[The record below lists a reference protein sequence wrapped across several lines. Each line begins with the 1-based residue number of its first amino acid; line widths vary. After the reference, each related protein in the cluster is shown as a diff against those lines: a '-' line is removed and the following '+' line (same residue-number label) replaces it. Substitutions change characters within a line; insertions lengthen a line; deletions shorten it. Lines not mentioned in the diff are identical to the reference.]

1 MLNKIEQH
9 RTSIKIIKRFSG
21 KNGRRYRRFGAS
33 QEVDQDH
40 AQISRP
46 KSLEG
51 VGCAANRKFQVGWH
65 MGLSENVGY
74 IPNYSHLIGIMIINH
89 WV

>member
-9 RTSIKIIKRFSG
+9 RTTIKIIKRFSG

-51 VGCAANRKFQVGWH
+51 LDLQRRGSFK
-65 MGLSENVGY
+65 L
-74 IPNYSHLIGIMIINH
+74 GI
-89 WV
+89 